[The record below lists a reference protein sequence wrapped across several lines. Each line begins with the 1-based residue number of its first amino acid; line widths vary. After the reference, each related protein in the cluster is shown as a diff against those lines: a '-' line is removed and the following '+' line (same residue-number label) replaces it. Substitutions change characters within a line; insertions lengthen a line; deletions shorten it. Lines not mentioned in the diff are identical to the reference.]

1 MRLMDSGT
9 YNPFYQFYFN
19 LVLRVI
25 YGIPLRQ
32 KDEFSEFI
40 RNISDTDYAY
50 APESGRYAKPSITSP
65 IQSVSAY
72 RSLVA
77 ARMDISTNLT
87 SFDENA
93 YALHVDVSKRSV
105 DELIADFRAVRDSSI
120 YLFKYLDDEHAS
132 FQAKNGNHVF
142 TANGGFCFMI
152 GHVIH
157 HENVIGVDTWS
168 DDLAIKL
175 FILGI
180 NALL

>member
-1 MRLMDSGT
+1 MRLPDPGT

-19 LVLRVI
+19 LVPQGDLMEFFI
-25 YGIPLRQ
+25 RQ

-40 RNISDTDYAY
+40 RNIPSDKLDYAY
-50 APESGRYAKPSITSP
+50 APGKWTIREAINH
-65 IQSVSAY
+65 VSDTERVYAY

-105 DELIADFRAVRDSSI
+105 NELIADFRAVRDSSI

-157 HENVIGVDTWS
+157 HENVIRS
-168 DDLAIKL
+168 RY
-175 FILGI
+175 LGEKI
-180 NALL
+180 